1 MEQDALVINLDERTD
16 RWEQINKDFAN
27 SSFRLTRYP
36 GILITDPEISRK
48 DRGYIGVARTHI
60 EIVKMC
66 KAKGQ
71 KTVLIL
77 EDDCKPEPNW
87 EKNWYK
93 IRDYLDS
100 NLNKWE
106 VFNGAVCG
114 IEKMNRV
121 VVLEQNN
128 IYLLNTVGGCF
139 CHWLYL
145 NVDAAYDKLLAWED
159 NKKEIDLYYTYHF
172 NHYTAYPLLAEQHS
186 GYSNIGERE
195 KDWSVNFM
203 LARLDIRKNLLGL
216 NLMV

>member
-1 MEQDALVINLDERTD
+1 MT
-16 RWEQINKDFAN
+16 KDFAN

-36 GILITDPEISRK
+36 GVLITDPEISRK

-100 NLNKWE
+100 NLDKWE
-106 VFNGAVCG
+106 VFNGAICG

-121 VVLEQNN
+121 VVLDD

-139 CHWLYL
+139 SHWLYL

-159 NKKEIDLYYTYHF
+159 VPAKLALPNQSSALIENNKKEIDLYYTYNF
-172 NHYTAYPLLAEQHS
+172 NHYTTYPLLAEQYS
-186 GYSNIGERE
+186 GYSDIGERE

-203 LARLDIRKNLLGL
+203 MARLDIRKNLLGL
-216 NLMV
+216 GLLI

>member
-16 RWEQINKDFAN
+16 RWEQMNKDFAN

-36 GILITDPEISRK
+36 CILITDPEISRK

-121 VVLEQNN
+121 VVREQND

-172 NHYTAYPLLAEQHS
+172 NHYSAYPLLAEQHS